1 MKSFDEGT
9 QHFKRHSVKIYK
21 VPLYDNSLQMLYFSF
36 VRGNWRRE
44 DESTFS
50 LMAKCCHDVDLIYY
64 WMGEQPCTSIQSF
77 GSLQH
82 FKKSNQPEGAFD
94 RCLGCPVEK
103 ACPYSAQKVYLSPP
117 APQWPMTVVCDVDIE
132 DSAKYKEAL
141 TKALETG
148 PYGRCVYACDN
159 DVADS
164 QVVNMQFEGGAVA
177 NLTMTAFT
185 KQLCER
191 TTRITG
197 NKGELSWDG
206 KADGP
211 IILFDFNTKQE
222 TSVKPDLVAPP
233 AKTCGHGGAD
243 FFLMSA
249 FTSAIAKNNPALIK
263 SGAAASL
270 ASHCMVF
277 RYGEYLLL
285 GTFKSRYSNKRY
297 QLCNCR
303 TSLTM
308 CVREALLQ
316 KIPEF
321 YEMKRGGSTGFH
333 ISCLQPLNFPLFS
346 ELRRAGGKIVFVEIN
361 LSFAPFYVLHFII

>member
-1 MKSFDEGT
+1 
-9 QHFKRHSVKIYK
+9 
-21 VPLYDNSLQMLYFSF
+21 MLYFSF

-94 RCLGCPVEK
+94 RCLGCPVEE

-117 APQWPMTVVCDVDIE
+117 APHWPMTVVCDVDIE

-148 PYGRCVYACDN
+148 PYGRCVFACDN

-191 TTRITG
+191 TTRVTG
-197 NKGELSWDG
+197 SKGELSWDG

-277 RYGEYLLL
+277 RYGEYLLFQIPAL
-285 GTFKSRYSNKRY
+285 LNSNNKY
-297 QLCNCR
+297 QLCSCR

-308 CVREALLQ
+308 CV
-316 KIPEF
+316 
-321 YEMKRGGSTGFH
+321 S
-333 ISCLQPLNFPLFS
+333 LQPLNFSLFS

-361 LSFAPFYVLHFII
+361 HSFASYVLHFII

>member
-303 TSLTM
+303 TS
-308 CVREALLQ
+308 
-316 KIPEF
+316 
-321 YEMKRGGSTGFH
+321 
-333 ISCLQPLNFPLFS
+333 
-346 ELRRAGGKIVFVEIN
+346 
-361 LSFAPFYVLHFII
+361 

>member
-1 MKSFDEGT
+1 MTFYPKFLPCLRFNAHTFLS
-9 QHFKRHSVKIYK
+9 
-21 VPLYDNSLQMLYFSF
+21 SF

-64 WMGEQPCTSIQSF
+64 WMGEQPCTAIQSF

-82 FKKSNQPEGAFD
+82 FKKSNQPQGASD
-94 RCLGCPVEK
+94 RCLGCPVEQS
-103 ACPYSAQKVYLSPP
+103 CPYSAQKVYLSPP
-117 APQWPMTVVCDVDIE
+117 APHWPMTVVCDVDIE
-132 DSAKYKEAL
+132 DTVKYKEAL

-159 DVADS
+159 DVVDS
-164 QVVNMQFEGGAVA
+164 QVVNMQFEDGAVA

-197 NKGELSWDG
+197 SKGELSWDG

-211 IILFDFNTKQE
+211 IVHFDFNTKQE
-222 TSVKPDLVAPP
+222 TLVKPDLVAPP
-233 AKTCGHGGAD
+233 ARTRGHGGAD

-249 FTSAIAKNNPALIK
+249 FTSAIAKNDPSLIK

-277 RYGEYLLL
+277 R
-285 GTFKSRYSNKRY
+285 
-297 QLCNCR
+297 
-303 TSLTM
+303 
-308 CVREALLQ
+308 
-316 KIPEF
+316 
-321 YEMKRGGSTGFH
+321 
-333 ISCLQPLNFPLFS
+333 
-346 ELRRAGGKIVFVEIN
+346 
-361 LSFAPFYVLHFII
+361 